1 MRHRK
6 DMLNRARPRSEALR
20 VARDGSIA
28 LGLFTIVAGGSS
40 LANGPAALLES
51 PDRTVAT
58 VVLAVV
64 FASGVAFSMAFLRHL
79 RSLYAVSRTRR
90 RR

>member
-6 DMLNRARPRSEALR
+6 DMSNKARPRTEALR

-28 LGLFTIVAGGSS
+28 LGLFAIVAGGSS
-40 LANGPAALLES
+40 LANGPATLLES

-64 FASGVAFSMAFLRHL
+64 FACCVAFSMAFLRHL
-79 RSLYAVSRTRR
+79 RSLYAISRR